1 MLPVAPSNLRTLDF
15 ILMAILLAALPLWGH
30 FVVTPWR
37 RKRLAAGT
45 FDPIQA
51 YVRSLV
57 MLWGLVLLLAIDWWL
72 VGREPK
78 ALGLIVHP
86 DFLFMAGC
94 LFAAVIMAV
103 FVWQA
108 FKIRR
113 LDPER
118 KRKIIAKNP
127 GVFEIIP
134 STPKQLRWFVG
145 LSVSAGVTEELLYR
159 GFLIWALSAYM
170 DLLMA
175 AVLASVL
182 FGLAHAYQG
191 VAGILKTGAI
201 GLVMATL
208 YIGSGTILLPM
219 LLHAFMDISSGFV
232 SYSLK
237 SEQGAGSLSSSTPL
251 RSA

>member
-1 MLPVAPSNLRTLDF
+1 MLPAAPSDLRLLDF
-15 ILMAILLAALPLWGH
+15 VLMAILLAALPLWGH
-30 FVVTPWR
+30 FVSTPWR
-37 RKRLAAGT
+37 QRKLEAGA

-51 YVRSLV
+51 YVRSFI
-57 MLWGLVLLLAIDWWL
+57 MLWGLVLLLGLDWWL
-72 VGREPK
+72 AGRDPK
-78 ALGLIVHP
+78 ALGLVIHL
-86 DFLFMAGC
+86 DLIFMLGC

-103 FVWQA
+103 LLWQS
-108 FKIRR
+108 FRIRG
-113 LDPER
+113 LSHER
-118 KRKIIAKNP
+118 KLKIAQKNA

-134 STPKQLRWFVG
+134 STPRQLQCFVG
-145 LSVSAGVTEELLYR
+145 LSITAGITEELLYR

-170 DLLMA
+170 DLLVA

-191 VAGILKTGAI
+191 RSGILKTGAI
-201 GLVMATL
+201 GLVMAML

-219 LLHAFMDISSGFV
+219 LLHAFIDINSGFV

-237 SEQGAGSLSSSTPL
+237 SELGASPLSPSTSP